1 MSWSFAYHGKPTKL
15 AAVIIAKETK
25 QFTDTTEQAAYDAAR
40 DMILKTLAA
49 NTNDATTLY
58 VQAMGHAGG
67 GFCQNKVLVDS
78 QPHLLQPVWCG
89 QPAE

>member
-1 MSWSFAYHGKPTKL
+1 MSWSFTYYGKPSKL
-15 AAVIIAKETK
+15 AAAIQEKESKT
-25 QFTDTTEQAAYDAAR
+25 FTDANEQQAYDSAR

-67 GFCQNKVLVDS
+67 GFCQSKVIVDS
-78 QPHLLQPVWCG
+78 QPHVLQPVWTG
-89 QPAE
+89 QLAE